1 MKSTIQ
7 EIFLQNI
14 ESDNGAGITFI
25 DEPGSM
31 DQLSYKKLYLQ
42 ACYKLNALQE
52 EGLEPGDE
60 LIFQFE
66 SNRNFVIT
74 FWACVLGKIIPV
86 PVAFAAGANTV
97 RKLSGIWKKLNN
109 PYLIS
114 DNAALKATLSE
125 FEAEDEAFD
134 QMSAR
139 FIAFDEL
146 KNSRKASVVSADE
159 SDIVFIQFSSGST
172 GTPKGITNS
181 HEAIV
186 FNFNDY
192 QEHLNVDSSDRFLG
206 WVPLI
211 HDMGLIFFHI
221 VPLLANAPQFLM
233 PPAVFVAY
241 PEIWMESIS
250 KNQITISGSP
260 NFGYRMVLDN
270 LDRMN
275 TENLAFDQVRF
286 MINSAEP
293 VSIRDCKAF
302 QQAFEPYGFPK
313 NTVRA
318 SYGLAEAVLGVSM
331 NYKDDPESLEYLLDR
346 SQLNVGDQVKIS
358 KSNSEDVGAFAN
370 LGTFTFTEITIVN
383 DNDEV
388 LPDKTLGY
396 IRLRSRAITKGYYND
411 LEISDQVISSDG
423 WLNTGD
429 IGFIDNQDLVIT
441 GRAKEMIIIN
451 GQNYFPNDL
460 DYVLSEIPELNFQQ
474 AVACSVFNDRDHKDE
489 IFVFVLFKDTAENF
503 KVLANE
509 ISTHISDRLGLE
521 VNKVVPVGQIPKT
534 TSGKVQRYVLRERYT
549 NGEYDE
555 LLDGLND
562 LNEGS
567 IRDQYVAPKTDTE
580 RRLAKIWEEYF
591 DFNKIGTEANFY
603 FLGGNSIGLGKLG
616 AKIEDEFGIP
626 IDIRR
631 LLTCV
636 SFQDQVELIGNSSDD
651 PFNKPGQE
659 TIKSNYPLF
668 TTQKRLFA
676 LYEADKQSL
685 AYNIPVV
692 IDIKGTLDIERCENV
707 FSEIIHR
714 HEVLRTS
721 FNMVDE
727 TPLQQIH
734 DDFDFAIEV
743 IEDGEPHELLKAH
756 MRAFDLSASPLLRV
770 LVCKVGDMYTKLIL
784 DVHHMVADGASFEI
798 IVREFHQLYAQESLA
813 PLELQYRDFIE
824 WNEEKLKGLNLDA
837 QKAFWVNQFTKP
849 VEPLKLPPEAQ
860 HEIRKTIHDGDTV
873 KLNLHADDEAKL
885 RKLCEEERVTMSTTT
900 LAVFN
905 VLLSK
910 LSNSDDIVVGTSSLG
925 RWNKSFADLIGL
937 FIDTLPIRSNP
948 SHELAFS
955 EFLQRVSANVSDSM
969 KNGDFS
975 FEELFDELKLTQQV
989 TSNTLF
995 YTVFEYYNFDWSS
1008 TEFEDL
1014 QLLASDQ
1021 AISVAKFPFALRILE
1036 KDQGCEFCFDYSTNE
1051 FTRATVER
1059 FGSYYLE
1066 IVKAIIEN
1074 RSILLGDIEILP
1086 ESEVEQLLNEF
1097 NDSSAGYVND
1107 KSLIA
1112 LFADQVANSPNQ
1124 TAISFSGESLTYSEL
1139 DQRSTQLAR
1148 YIRRRNNIQSS
1159 LIGLCLDRSVDT
1171 IIGTLAILKSGNSY
1185 VPIDESLT
1193 TRSIEEI
1200 IEGTGL
1206 ALVVTTG
1213 ARLEA
1218 FENVDKVRLDLEAEA
1233 IAQES
1238 TGKIPSQTNTS
1249 ETTCVIYTSEDTDTP
1264 KGVVIKNHNIVSLV
1278 KQNGPFRF
1286 EETDRVLQWSNVT
1299 YEGAVVELF
1308 GSLLNGATL
1317 HTMDEEAILDVKNL
1331 SDVIAV
1337 NEISVALFPT
1347 AVFNA
1352 FVDTEIEGLS
1362 SLRKLFFKGE
1372 RASLK
1377 HVQKAYDILGSGKLI
1392 NCYGPAENIGFA
1404 TCFPINDIPEHNIP
1418 IGKALSNTR
1427 TYVLDASKN
1436 LCGIGITGE
1445 LYIGGDHFSTGYL
1458 GDRRDTISKF
1468 IDNPFEPGTRLF
1480 KTGDLVRWL
1489 PDGNLEFVGREG
1501 EQVEW
1506 NGYRIDPM
1514 EVAFQVDTFN
1524 TVNGSAVM
1532 IKELEE
1538 EEHLVVY
1545 YKSNESI
1552 DHSTWRNYL
1561 FERLPEYMIP
1571 DVFVQVEELPLTR
1584 SGQVDLKTLPEP
1596 IINEPGFVAPSNET
1610 EYKLV
1615 AIWADVLNV
1624 DPEGISVNDSF
1635 FDHGGYS
1642 LNALAFISRINKE
1655 FAVKISASDIL
1666 ANPTIADMQNLI
1678 SQNSSVDHVSI
1689 PVAEESTH
1697 YPLSS
1702 SQKRMYYLY
1711 EYDKDSISYNVPL
1724 ITTLT
1729 GDLDR
1734 EKLGSALQQLV
1745 QRHENLRTVF
1755 EFSDGELRQRI
1766 LPDVSFDI
1774 QTLEKG
1780 EGVKSTLSRFVRP
1793 FDLSKAPL
1801 FRVGLERVSDTENI
1815 MILDTHHIISDGIT
1829 NVLLFRELI
1838 TLYNGENLPECRIQ
1852 YKDYVLWEQG
1862 EQHQKEI
1869 SRQKE
1874 YWLERFAT
1882 ATSPLELPYDAER
1895 PETFDVIGKN
1905 YAIELDKDKVNRLA
1919 AIAQAE
1925 GVTMYNMV
1933 LALYNL
1939 LLYKLTN
1946 QNDIVIGTSVAGR
1959 SHFDLESV
1967 AGVFINTLALRN
1979 DVEGAL
1985 TFKDFL
1991 QQVKHNNAQDLEH
2004 QLYPYDDLVNAL
2016 NVERVSGRN
2025 MLFDVFLAYPSIKND
2040 GISDTS
2046 ALDAKL
2052 YTDLFPTAQFDLILT
2067 ALNLDDKLK
2076 LNFTYR
2082 NELFKEETIERFM
2095 SYLLRIIDQVL
2106 VNDAVLIDEI
2116 NILSQEEVN
2125 QQVNEF
2131 NDTALPYD
2139 REKSLVSIFEQNVAL
2154 HPDRI
2159 AISYEGKT
2167 LTYKELDERS
2177 NKVANYLIG
2186 EGTIPN
2192 VVGLLIDRS
2201 VDMIVGIWGA
2211 LKVGAGYL
2219 PLDPTLPEERIRYM
2233 LDHSGTTFLLTHER
2247 FLDAYSA
2254 YLPVQT
2260 IDSTKISAQST
2271 RGVTFRTEPND
2282 LAYCIFTS
2290 GSTGKPKGV
2299 MINHANVINLVK
2311 GLEERVYKSYGD
2323 KVLQVALLASYAF
2336 DASVQQIFGALLL
2349 GHGLYIADDEARK
2362 DGVKLNTFFNK
2373 NNIDVSDGTPTHLR
2387 ILINANYKEAALQS
2401 LSSWLL
2407 AGEVLS
2413 KDLVSNF
2420 YNRFGENTQLYNFYG
2435 PTETCVDSTSFKID
2449 PSQLDDLRT
2458 IPIGKPLPNERV
2470 YVTDLN
2476 GALLPMGVVGELC
2489 IAGDGLAQRYIGDQ
2503 TLTTEKFNSEWI
2515 AQERRVYRTGDMVRW
2530 LPDGNLEYYGRKDN
2544 QVKVRGY
2551 RIELGEIE
2559 KQLNIYAAVEH
2570 AVVLV
2575 RESDNEKYLVAYYQA
2590 SEKLEISEIREY
2602 LGKFLPDYMI
2612 PNYYVHV
2619 EKFELTLT
2627 GKVDHKA
2634 LPDYRTGID
2643 GQVVTTPVNEVERKL
2658 AAIYAQVLDL
2668 DSHSIGRESS
2678 FIELGGHS
2686 LKMVYLANSIEKE
2699 FAVRVSLKQIIEN
2712 PSLDQ
2717 LSAVVTGSTTSINT
2731 QIMAS
2736 ELMEFYPLST
2746 AQRRMYFAHQ
2756 YDKKSLSYN
2765 VPMVFNLNGKLD
2777 KEKLEASFDKLIN
2790 RHDSLR
2796 TEFVLADGAP
2806 SQRILP
2812 KVDFSID
2819 YITCEGNLDSIITD
2833 FSRPFDLSVAPLL
2846 RVGIVEVSDTE
2857 NVLIM
2862 DSHHIISDEVTS
2874 AILFK
2879 DLSSIYNGES
2889 LSELRVQYKDF
2900 VMWQIEAQQQEE
2912 IERQKTY
2919 WLEKF
2924 SSPVPTLELPYDFPR
2939 TELNSDDAGH
2949 LLIKIDPAK
2958 AEHLKEIASNE
2969 GITLYSLYLAMYKV
2983 LLYKLSSQ
2991 KDIVVGT
2998 PLAGRP
3004 HHDLESI
3011 AGVFINILPVRNRLS
3026 DEMSF
3031 AAFVQQVQSGSVVDL
3046 DHQLYPYEDLVD
3058 ALNLKRE
3065 LTRNPLFDVSFN
3077 YMKQDLEMM
3086 NFSGLEVTPC
3096 DIQFDQSK
3104 FDMTMIVVE
3113 REEDNYLRVEY
3124 SKQLFKE
3131 ETVAR
3136 FMKYFDHIIQA
3147 VCEDKTTKIADIE
3160 IFKGIDNQRFNS
3172 ITPMNNSNQDPN
3184 TIVSVFERQVRATP
3198 NTTAIKYG
3206 DVSFTYDELNQRVN
3220 QVARSLQLEHDIYK
3234 GDLVGILL
3242 PKSDSAIVSILATLK
3257 LGAAY
3262 LPIDTAYP
3270 IERIKYIIENSGL
3283 NALIT
3288 DDNSCPEEIHV
3299 DCQVYYQDVVLDQ
3312 DSTNLNVQISS
3323 NDLAYVIYT
3332 SGSTGKPK
3340 GAMIEHRSNVNMST
3354 DIVRQLNV
3362 NDRDTI
3368 LWFASIGFDASV
3380 YEIMMALYSG
3390 ATLVIPEQ
3398 GVIDDTTRFCS
3409 LVWESNTTIITMP
3422 PSYLETLPLD
3432 KLSTLRIITTAGE
3445 AANAKKAIEVVKSG
3459 IRYFNAYGPT
3469 ECAVCVSTYEVF
3481 KDDEGLINIPIGK
3494 PIANTEIVILDDD
3507 FRPVFPGVK
3516 GTIYVA
3522 GVGVGRGYLNNK
3534 ELSEN
3539 SFVTLP
3545 HDATKTYYNTGDLG
3559 EWTANGQIVF
3569 HGRKDNQIK
3578 LRGYRI
3584 ELGEIEATL
3593 SSIDSVRHCHVTLKE
3608 SPAGEKELIAFVIKD
3623 GVLDKTAIAQDL
3635 GKLLPEYMVPKVWV
3649 QLDEF
3654 PVTNNG
3660 KIDASALLQV
3670 EIAGIEEYITA
3681 SGDVEATLVQI
3692 WAEVLEVDAGKIG
3705 VTDDFFELGGNSL
3718 LAIQVLT
3725 AINKNYGLQ
3734 LELQEIFKLK
3744 TIRALSE
3751 LIGLDLWVND
3761 EEKEEM
3767 EYTET
3772 FI

>member
-1 MKSTIQ
+1 M
-7 EIFLQNI
+7 
-14 ESDNGAGITFI
+14 
-25 DEPGSM
+25 DEPSSM

-52 EGLEPGDE
+52 EGLGPGDE

-114 DNAALKATLSE
+114 DNAVLKATLSE

-134 QMSAR
+134 QMLAR
-139 FIAFDEL
+139 FIVFDEL
-146 KNSRKASVVSADE
+146 KNSKKAAVVPADE
-159 SDIVFIQFSSGST
+159 SDTVFIQFSSGST
-172 GTPKGITNS
+172 GNPKGITNT

-192 QEHLNVDSSDRFLG
+192 QEHLKVDSNDRFLG

-302 QQAFEPYGFPK
+302 QQAFEPYGLPK

-331 NYKDDPESLEYLLDR
+331 NYKNDPESLEYLLDR
-346 SQLNVGDQVKIS
+346 SYLNVGDQVKIN

-370 LGTFTFTEITIVN
+370 LGTFTFTEINIVN
-383 DNDEV
+383 DSDEV
-388 LPDKTLGY
+388 LPDRTLGY
-396 IRLRSRAITKGYYND
+396 IRLKSKAITKGYYND
-411 LEISDQVISSDG
+411 PEISEKVISSDG

-429 IGFIDNQDLVIT
+429 IGFIDNKDLVIT

-474 AVACSVFNDRDHKDE
+474 AVACSVFNDLDHEDE
-489 IFVFVLFKDTAENF
+489 IFVFVLYKDTAENF
-503 KVLANE
+503 NVLANE
-509 ISTHISDRLGLE
+509 IRRHISDRLGLE

-555 LLDGLND
+555 LLDGIND
-562 LNEGS
+562 LNEDP
-567 IRDQYVAPKTDTE
+567 ILDQYTAPNTDTE
-580 RRLAKIWEEYF
+580 RRLVKIWEQYF
-591 DFNKIGTEANFY
+591 DLDRIGTEANFY

-616 AKIEDEFGIP
+616 VKIEDEFGIS

-631 LLTCV
+631 LLACV
-636 SFQDQVELIGNSSDD
+636 SFQDQVELIKSSSDD
-651 PFNKPGQE
+651 DPLNKPGKGP
-659 TIKSNYPLF
+659 IKSNYPLF

-707 FSEIIHR
+707 FKEIIHR

-721 FNMVDE
+721 FNMVDG

-734 DDFDFAIEV
+734 DHFDFAIQV
-743 IEDGEPHELLKAH
+743 IEDGEPYDLLKEH
-756 MRAFDLSASPLLRV
+756 MKAFDLSAPPLLRV
-770 LVCKVGDMYTKLIL
+770 LVCKVGDKYTKLIL
-784 DVHHMVADGASFEI
+784 DIHHIVSDGASFEI

-824 WNEEKLKGLNLDA
+824 WNNGKLKGLNLDA
-837 QKAFWVNQFTKP
+837 QKAFWVNQFTEP
-849 VEPLKLPPEAQ
+849 VKPLKLPPEAQ
-860 HEIRKTIHDGDTV
+860 HEISKTIHDGDTV
-873 KLNLHADDEAKL
+873 KLNLNADDEAKL

-937 FIDTLPIRSNP
+937 FVDTLPIRSNP

-955 EFLQRVSANVSDSM
+955 EFLQRVSGNVSDSM

-975 FEELFDELKLTQQV
+975 FEELFEELKLTQH
-989 TSNTLF
+989 TKSNTLF
-995 YTVFEYYNFDWSS
+995 NTVFEYYNFDWSS

-1036 KDQGCEFCFDYSTNE
+1036 KEQGCEFCFDYSTNE

-1074 RSILLGDIEILP
+1074 KSILLGDIQILP
-1086 ESEVEQLLNEF
+1086 ESEVEQLLSDL
-1097 NDSSAGYVND
+1097 NDSSAGYEND
-1107 KSLIA
+1107 KSLLA
-1112 LFADQVANSPNQ
+1112 LFADQVANNPSQ
-1124 TAISFSGESLTYSEL
+1124 TAITFSGKSVTYNEL

-1159 LIGLCLDRSVDT
+1159 LIGLYLDRSMDT
-1171 IIGTLAILKSGNSY
+1171 IIGTLAILKSGNGY
-1185 VPIDESLT
+1185 VPIEESLP

-1200 IEGTGL
+1200 IEDAGL
-1206 ALVVTTG
+1206 ALVVTSG

-1218 FENVDKVRLDLEAEA
+1218 FENVDSVRLDLEAEA

-1238 TGKIPSQTNTS
+1238 TGKIPSPTNVS
-1249 ETTCVIYTSEDTDTP
+1249 ETTCVIYTSVDTDSP
-1264 KGVVIKNHNIVSLV
+1264 KGVVVKNQNIVGLV
-1278 KQNGPFRF
+1278 KQNGPFHF
-1286 EETDRVLQWSNVT
+1286 EETDGVLQWSNVAH
-1299 YEGAVVELF
+1299 EGAMVELF

-1317 HTMDEEAILDVKNL
+1317 HIMDKEAMLDVKNL
-1331 SDVIAV
+1331 SDFIAV
-1337 NEISVALFPT
+1337 NEVSVALFPT
-1347 AVFNA
+1347 AIFNA
-1352 FVDTEIEGLS
+1352 FVDSEIEGLS
-1362 SLRKLFFKGE
+1362 SLRKLIFKGA

-1377 HVQKAYDILGSGKLI
+1377 HVQKAYNILGPGKLI
-1392 NCYGPAENIGFA
+1392 HCYGPVENIGFA
-1404 TCFPINDIPEHNIP
+1404 TCFPINEVPNHNVP

-1427 TYVLDASKN
+1427 TYVLDASEN

-1445 LYIGGDHFSTGYL
+1445 LHIGGDHFSAGYL
-1458 GDRRDTISKF
+1458 GDGGHTVSKF
-1468 IDNPFEPGTRLF
+1468 IDNPFESGTRLF

-1489 PDGNLEFVGREG
+1489 PDGNLEFVGRED

-1506 NGYRIDPM
+1506 NGYRIDLSDI
-1514 EVAFQVDTFN
+1514 AFQLGTFN
-1524 TVNGSAVM
+1524 TVNVIAVM
-1532 IKELEE
+1532 IKEIEA
-1538 EEHLVVY
+1538 EEHIVAY
-1545 YKSNESI
+1545 YNSPESI
-1552 DHSTWRNYL
+1552 DSSVLKTYL
-1561 FERLPEYMIP
+1561 SVQLPEYMIP
-1571 DVFVQVEELPLTR
+1571 AVFVQVEALPLTR

-1596 IINEPGFVAPSNET
+1596 TITEPGFVAPSTET
-1610 EYKLV
+1610 EHKLV
-1615 AIWADVLNV
+1615 SIWADVLNV
-1624 DPEGISVNDSF
+1624 DPEGISVNNSF

-1678 SQNSSVDHVSI
+1678 LQNSGVDHISI

-1702 SQKRMYYLY
+1702 SQKRMYYLH

-1755 EFSDGELRQRI
+1755 EFSDGELMQCI
-1766 LPDVSFDI
+1766 LSDVSFDI
-1774 QTLEKG
+1774 QTLENG

-1793 FDLSKAPL
+1793 FDLSRAPL
-1801 FRVGLERVSDTENI
+1801 FRVGLERVSDSENI
-1815 MILDTHHIISDGIT
+1815 LILDTHHIISDGIT

-1838 TLYNGENLPECRIQ
+1838 ALYNGESLPECRIQ

-1862 EQHQKEI
+1862 EEYQNEI
-1869 SRQKE
+1869 RRQKE

-1895 PETFDVIGKN
+1895 PETFDVVGKN
-1905 YAIELDKDKVNRLA
+1905 YAIELDKDQVNRLA
-1919 AIAQAE
+1919 DIAQSE

-1959 SHFDLESV
+1959 SHIDLESV

-1979 DVEGAL
+1979 EVDGAL
-1985 TFKDFL
+1985 TFKEFL
-1991 QQVKHNNAQDLEH
+1991 QQVKHNNTRDLEH
-2004 QLYPYDDLVNAL
+2004 QLYPYDDLVNEL

-2025 MLFDVFLAYPSIKND
+2025 VLFDVFLAYPSIKND
-2040 GISDTS
+2040 GIADTS
-2046 ALDAKL
+2046 LLDAKL
-2052 YTDLFPTAQFDLILT
+2052 YTDLYPTAQFDLILT
-2067 ALNLDDKLK
+2067 AMNLDDKLK

-2082 NELFKEETIERFM
+2082 EELFKEETIVRFTY
-2095 SYLLRIIDQVL
+2095 YLLRIIDQIL
-2106 VNDAVLIDEI
+2106 VNDAILIDEM
-2116 NILSQEEVN
+2116 NILSQQEVN
-2125 QQVNEF
+2125 QQINEF
-2131 NDTALPYD
+2131 NNTAVPYD
-2139 REKSLVSIFEQNVAL
+2139 KEKSLVSIFEQKVAL
-2154 HPDRI
+2154 HSDRI

-2219 PLDPTLPEERIRYM
+2219 PLDPTLPEDRIRYM

-2247 FLDAYSA
+2247 YLDAYSA

-2260 IDSTKISAQST
+2260 IDSTNISSQST
-2271 RGVTFRTEPND
+2271 GRVTFRTEPND

-2311 GLEERVYKSYGD
+2311 GLVERVYQFYGD

-2336 DASVQQIFGALLL
+2336 DASVQQIFGALLQ
-2349 GHGLYIADDEARK
+2349 GHSLYIAGDETRK
-2362 DGVKLNTFFNK
+2362 DGVKLNNFFNE
-2373 NNIDVSDGTPTHLR
+2373 NNIDVTDGTPTHLR
-2387 ILINANYKEAALQS
+2387 MLVNANLEEAALQS

-2420 YNRFGENTQLYNFYG
+2420 YKRFGEKTQLYNFYG
-2435 PTETCVDSTSFKID
+2435 PTETCVDSTSFKVD
-2449 PSQLDDLRT
+2449 PSQLDDLIT

-2470 YVTDLN
+2470 YVTDHN
-2476 GALLPMGVVGELC
+2476 GALLPIGVVGELC

-2503 TLTTEKFNSEWI
+2503 TLTTEKFNAEWI

-2575 RESDNEKYLVAYYQA
+2575 KESETEKYLVAYYQA
-2590 SEKLEISEIREY
+2590 VDKLEVSELRGY
-2602 LGKFLPDYMI
+2602 LSKFLPDYMI
-2612 PNYYVHV
+2612 PNYFVHV
-2619 EKFELTLT
+2619 EKFDLTLT
-2627 GKVDHKA
+2627 GKVDYKA
-2634 LPDYRTGID
+2634 LPDYRNGIE
-2643 GQVVTTPVNEVERKL
+2643 GQVVTSPVNEVERKL
-2658 AAIYAQVLDL
+2658 AAIYAEVLDL
-2668 DSHSIGRESS
+2668 DSRSIGRESS

-2686 LKMVYLANSIEKE
+2686 LKMVYLANGIEKE
-2699 FAVRVSLKQIIEN
+2699 FSVRVSLKHIIEN

-2717 LSAVVTGSTTSINT
+2717 LSALISRSTTSVHT
-2731 QIMAS
+2731 QIMVS
-2736 ELMEFYPLST
+2736 ELMEFYPLSS

-2756 YDKKSLSYN
+2756 YDKKSLSFN
-2765 VPMVFNLNGKLD
+2765 VPMVFNLNGELD
-2777 KEKLEASFDKLIN
+2777 KEKLEASFDKLIK
-2790 RHDSLR
+2790 RHESLR
-2796 TEFVLADGAP
+2796 TEFLLLDGAL
-2806 SQRILP
+2806 SQRVLTE
-2812 KVDFSID
+2812 VNFSID
-2819 YITCEGNLDSIITD
+2819 YIKSEGNLDRIIRD
-2833 FSRPFDLSVAPLL
+2833 FSRPFDLSGAPLL

-2874 AILFK
+2874 TILFK

-2924 SSPVPTLELPYDFPR
+2924 SSPVTALELPYDFPR
-2939 TELNSDDAGH
+2939 TKLNSDDAGH
-2949 LLIKIDPAK
+2949 LLIKIDPSK
-2958 AEHLKEIASNE
+2958 TEQLKEIASKE

-3004 HHDLESI
+3004 HHDLENI
-3011 AGVFINILPVRNRLS
+3011 AGVFINILPVRNQVS
-3026 DEMSF
+3026 GEMTF
-3031 AAFVQQVQSGSVVDL
+3031 AKFVQQVQSGSAVDL

-3058 ALNLKRE
+3058 ALDLKRE

-3077 YMKQDLEMM
+3077 YMKQDLELMTL
-3086 NFSGLEVTPC
+3086 SGLGVTPS

-3124 SKQLFKE
+3124 AKQLFKKD
-3131 ETVAR
+3131 TVAR

-3147 VCEDKTTKIADIE
+3147 VCDDRTIKIADIE
-3160 IFKGIDNQRFNS
+3160 IFEDKETQRFNS
-3172 ITPMNNSNQDPN
+3172 IIPMNNSNLDPN
-3184 TIVSVFERQVRATP
+3184 TIVSVFERQVSATP
-3198 NTTAIKYG
+3198 NATAIKYG

-3234 GDLVGILL
+3234 GDLVGVLL

-3262 LPIDTAYP
+3262 LPIDTTYP

-3288 DDNSCPEEIHV
+3288 DDNSCSEEIHV
-3299 DCQVYYQDVVLDQ
+3299 DCQVYYEDIVLDQ
-3312 DSTNLNVQISS
+3312 ENTNLNVQISS

-3380 YEIMMALYSG
+3380 YEIMMGLYSG
-3390 ATLVIPEQ
+3390 ATLVIPEE
-3398 GVIDDTTRFCS
+3398 GVINDITRFCS
-3409 LVWESNTTIITMP
+3409 LISETRTTIITLP

-3432 KLSTLRIITTAGE
+3432 KLSSLRIITTAGE

-3469 ECAVCVSTYEVF
+3469 ECAVCVSTYEVYR
-3481 KDDEGLINIPIGK
+3481 DDEGSVNIPIGR
-3494 PIANTEIVILDDD
+3494 PIANTEMIIVNDD
-3507 FRPVFPGVK
+3507 FNPVVPGVK
-3516 GTIYVA
+3516 GTIYVS
-3522 GVGVGRGYLNNK
+3522 GEGVGRGYLNNK
-3534 ELSEN
+3534 ELTEK
-3539 SFVTLP
+3539 SFVDLP
-3545 HDATKTYYNTGDLG
+3545 HDRTKKYYNTGDLG
-3559 EWTANGQIVF
+3559 EWTPNGQIIF
-3569 HGRKDNQIK
+3569 HGRRDNQIK

-3584 ELGEIEATL
+3584 ELAEIEGTL
-3593 SSIDSVRHCHVTLKE
+3593 SSLNNVRHCHVTLRE
-3608 SPAGEKELIAFVIKD
+3608 GVAGEKELIAFVILD
-3623 GVLDKTAIAQDL
+3623 GPLDKTSFERDL
-3635 GKLLPEYMVPKVWV
+3635 GKLLPEYMVPKSWR

-3654 PVTNNG
+3654 PLTSNG
-3660 KIDASALLQV
+3660 KIDTKALLRIELE
-3670 EIAGIEEYITA
+3670 EINENVGA
-3681 SGDVEATLVQI
+3681 SGDVETKLVQI
-3692 WAEVLEVDAGKIG
+3692 WSEILELDESSIG
-3705 VTDDFFELGGNSL
+3705 VTDDFFDLNGNSL
-3718 LAIQVLT
+3718 LAIQLLT
-3725 AINKNYGLQ
+3725 AINKNYGIQ
-3734 LELQEIFKLK
+3734 LELQEIFKRK
-3744 TIRALSE
+3744 TIRGLSE
-3751 LIGLDLWVND
+3751 LIELDLWVIDD
-3761 EEKEEM
+3761 ERQEVEF
-3767 EYTET
+3767 TET
-3772 FI
+3772 VI